1 MVVFLNLLSPTET
14 SQYHLSTNTPTW
26 IWRGLASR
34 RLVIHIPP
42 GIPAKALKNLEILD
56 PSDPQG
62 GRDSRITKQWCS
74 PLARTTVPA
83 LNGALGETAL
93 PCPAPHWNG
102 ENWIFS
108 RLLGNL
114 GGIIS
119 RLVLPDAFLLFVL
132 SMLLFVQPAFASFQ
146 LPAITPEVE
155 EQLKIAQEAEKIK
168 DYERS
173 AGAYKKILKI
183 QPKWALI
190 HQSLG
195 VVNHLQNRYP
205 EAISSFETALKLDPT
220 LWGSYL
226 FLGMDFYRTNQ
237 FSKAIPALQKALQ
250 LNAEMAEMEAHFWL
264 GSSFLALEQF
274 DKAIEQ
280 FRRLVELKPRDLEAL
295 YNLAQTYSRYSSALF
310 KRIGDINK
318 ESAEAHRLQAE
329 WYVSQGKLDQA
340 IDQYQQVTGLRPQWE
355 GIHLE
360 LSNLFLK
367 QENLTK
373 ASQELEKEL
382 KVSPN
387 DATVQS
393 QLSAL
398 KSKLSNIPNQGS
410 KPKPSSDEPSNDPRL
425 SSLPT
430 PDGTI
435 NSSSDALLKFRE
447 KNFTAAKELFLRDL
461 RQSPGDPIAQLYLG
475 RTFFGLGD
483 YQEAIETFQKLR
495 TASGED
501 LETLYWLGKAYQ
513 ESAAATLQRMI
524 DIDSGSYRVY
534 QMSGELLEEKMR
546 YTEALKAYQSALK
559 LSPDLAGIRFAIGN
573 VYWKMQQLD
582 EALTWLK
589 EELARNPFH
598 SVANYKVGS
607 IYQSKAS
614 PELAIPFLENAI
626 RANPGLLVAQQEL
639 GKAYLSQGRNQEA
652 IERFKVV
659 RDANPQDDSI
669 HYILA
674 GAYKKAGQT
683 AEANAELKI
692 FGQLRQKKAESDR
705 LYLERKIS
713 KKQEK

>member
-1 MVVFLNLLSPTET
+1 MNPLSLTE
-14 SQYHLSTNTPTW
+14 SCQHHHSTNTSSW
-26 IWRGLASR
+26 IRRGWKKSKLLDLSDPLGRAVS
-34 RLVIHIPP
+34 LKPP
-42 GIPAKALKNLEILD
+42 LKGEILV
-56 PSDPQG
+56 SERPQSARCPLAIG
-62 GRDSRITKQWCS
+62 GRPQKIEDSQNLI
-74 PLARTTVPA
+74 P
-83 LNGALGETAL
+83 GGLGETAL
-93 PCPAPHWNG
+93 PCPAPHWFR
-102 ENWIFS
+102 EISIFS
-108 RLLGNL
+108 WLRVNF
-114 GGIIS
+114 GGVSS
-119 RLVLPDAFLLFVL
+119 RLALPNAFLLFVFP
-132 SMLLFVQPAFASFQ
+132 MLLFVQPAFASFQ
-146 LPAITPEVE
+146 IPAMTPEVE
-155 EQLKIAQEAEKIK
+155 EQLRIAQEAEKSK

-173 AGAYKKILKI
+173 AGAYKKILKV

-205 EAISSFETALKLDPT
+205 EAISSFEIALKLDPT

-226 FLGMDFYRTNQ
+226 FLGMDYYRINQ
-237 FSKAIPALQKALQ
+237 FSRAIPALQKALQ

-264 GSSFLALEQF
+264 GSCFLALEQF

-280 FRRLVELKPRDLEAL
+280 FQRLVELKPRDLEAL
-295 YNLAQTYSRYSSALF
+295 YYLSQTYSRYSSALF
-310 KRIGDINK
+310 KKIGDINK
-318 ESAEAHRLQAE
+318 ESPEAHRLQGE

-340 IDQYQQVTGLRPQWE
+340 IDQYQQVAGLRPQWE
-355 GIHLE
+355 GVHLE

-373 ASQELEKEL
+373 ASQELENEL
-382 KVSPN
+382 KISPN
-387 DATVQS
+387 DKTVQL
-393 QLSAL
+393 QLSAIRA
-398 KSKLSNIPNQGS
+398 KLPKNPNQS
-410 KPKPSSDEPSNDPRL
+410 SEPKLHSDESSVDPLLSGPS
-425 SSLPT
+425 T
-430 PDGTI
+430 PSGPI
-435 NSSSDALLKFRE
+435 NSSSEGLLKFRE
-447 KNFTAAKELFLRDL
+447 KNFPEAKELFLRDL

-483 YQEAIETFQKLR
+483 YQEAIETLQKLR
-495 TASGED
+495 TASRED

-513 ESAAATLQRMI
+513 ETAAATLQRMI
-524 DIDSGSYRVY
+524 DINSGSYRVY

-546 YTEALKAYQSALK
+546 YAEALKAYQSALK

-598 SVANYKVGS
+598 SMANFKVGS

-614 PELAIPFLENAI
+614 PDLAIPFLESAI
-626 RANPGLLVAQQEL
+626 QANPGLMVAQQEL

-659 RDANPQDDSI
+659 RDADPQDDSI

-705 LYLERKIS
+705 LYLEKKLS